1 MEEFV
6 AYVKHTIV
14 RLLVMALAGTVVI
27 AVSGYSIYLSG
38 WLIGNLVNLLYFIM
52 LSNRLAK
59 SSKMAPER
67 ALLFNRGGAAVRL
80 FFIAL
85 VLIVVLQFPQIR
97 ILPFVAGVM
106 MYRILIFGETLVSAL
121 RHTK

>member
-67 ALLFNRGGAAVRL
+67 ALLFIRGGAAVLL

>member
-67 ALLFNRGGAAVRL
+67 ALLFIRGGAAVRL
-80 FFIAL
+80 FIAL